1 MNLVDLFQN
10 IHDFTNISLKKL
22 KAEITN
28 DEKESILSL
37 IEAVCQMEESD
48 INSRMWNNFDLIIR
62 RLNIIQLASNR
73 KEKPTLYNG
82 FSLQGFGYSTIAM
95 LGPSNKLW
103 TVELID
109 KESQDHRNRVYNN
122 IDGIDNVFIPENR
135 YWTDGKVYI
144 LYITNG
150 KFCKD
155 VNKKFQEKSYLTA
168 NDLEKLRDAL
178 KAMHLKKVYP
188 IDIKPDNM
196 LECDGNV
203 SYSDLDDALILGTNR
218 NPKTADPYDMTFFI
232 MENTGFVISWDE
244 CISSYTD
251 WVAWALVCMM
261 MKIKTYLGYVREKG
275 YIREK
280 KLVDQLRTYLKKPVL
295 VLRKRQITE
304 YLEEFDTKTVF
315 DQSKELLNPFLL
327 ILKKYQK
334 NEKFKNSE
342 KKRIIKHIEKLVNK
356 YDGQSSK
363 VRRKSSYQ
371 LKF

>member
-1 MNLVDLFQN
+1 MNLFDLFQN
-10 IHDFTNISLKKL
+10 IHGFNNISLHKS
-22 KAEITN
+22 KAVIT
-28 DEKESILSL
+28 DYEKNSILSL
-37 IEAVCQMEESD
+37 IEVVCQMDKNIKYSNYETLGIKLYMLQMSES
-48 INSRMWNNFDLIIR
+48 
-62 RLNIIQLASNR
+62 
-73 KEKPTLYNG
+73 TYNG

-95 LGPSNKLW
+95 LGPNKKLW

-109 KESQDHRNRVYNN
+109 QASLNHRNKVYKKIN
-122 IDGIDNVFIPENR
+122 GIKNVFIPENR
-135 YWTDGKVYI
+135 YWTTDEGPK

-155 VNKKFQEKSYLTA
+155 VKQEFKEKSYLN
-168 NDLEKLRDAL
+168 NDDLKKLRDAL

-196 LECDGNV
+196 LKCGNSV
-203 SYSDLDDALILGTNR
+203 SYSDLDDALISDIDRDSKFT
-218 NPKTADPYDMTFFI
+218 DPYDMTFFI
-232 MENTGFVISWDE
+232 MINTGFDISWDE

-261 MKIKTYLGYVREKG
+261 MKIQTLLGYIHEKG
-275 YIREK
+275 
-280 KLVDQLRTYLKKPVL
+280 LVVQLRTYLKKPVL
-295 VLRKRQITE
+295 LRKRKITA
-304 YLEEFDTKTVF
+304 YLKEFDTKTVF

-334 NEKFKNSE
+334 NEKFEYGEQNL
-342 KKRIIKHIEKLVNK
+342 IIDHIEKLVNK

-363 VRRKSSYQ
+363 VKTNLPYH

>member
-37 IEAVCQMEESD
+37 IEAVCQMATG
-48 INSRMWNNFDLIIR
+48 IIYKDYQT
-62 RLNIIQLASNR
+62 LGLELHKIQNVNC
-73 KEKPTLYNG
+73 KYNG
-82 FSLQGFGYSTIAM
+82 FSPQGFGYSTIAM
-95 LGPSNKLW
+95 LGPSKLW

>member
-10 IHDFTNISLKKL
+10 IDNFKNIRLHKKGET
-22 KAEITN
+22 EIPY
-28 DEKESILSL
+28 DEKKSILSL
-37 IEAVCQMEESD
+37 IEAVYRMKKYD
-48 INSRMWNNFDLIIR
+48 INSKQSNNFDLIIL

-73 KEKPTLYNG
+73 KENPKLYNG

-95 LGPSNKLW
+95 LGPQKKLW

-109 KESQDHRNRVYNN
+109 QGSLDHRNKVYNE
-122 IDGIDNVFIPENR
+122 IDGIENVFIPKNR
-135 YWTDGKVYI
+135 YWTTNKGYK

-155 VNKKFQEKSYLTA
+155 VNKKFKEKSYLTD
-168 NDLEKLRDAL
+168 NDLKKLRDAL

-196 LECDGNV
+196 LKCGDNV
-203 SYSDLDDALILGTNR
+203 SYSDLDDALIPKTKR
-218 NPKTADPYDMTFFI
+218 NPKFSDPYDMTFFI
-232 MENTGFVISWDE
+232 MKNTGFDISWDE

-261 MKIKTYLGYVREKG
+261 MEIKTLLGYIHEK
-275 YIREK
+275 R
-280 KLVDQLRTYLKKPVL
+280 LVEQLRTYLKKPVL
-295 VLRKRQITE
+295 LRKRKITE
-304 YLEEFDTKTVF
+304 YLKEFDTKTVF

-334 NEKFKNSE
+334 NEEFHKKE

-363 VRRKSSYQ
+363 VKTNLPYH